1 MHYDEKRKG
10 CPQIIPGLRGNPIW
24 PRDLTIFPWIKY
36 LESKVSIIQQ
46 EFLQLKEYLLRK
58 HQLQQ
63 SQSQQQQE
71 DNHRHHSGFQRYK
84 SSDTSEQTTCGV
96 WHVCYLHLHG
106 LDFSENAKLCPN
118 TMEAIR

>member
-1 MHYDEKRKG
+1 LHYDEKRKG

-71 DNHRHHSGFQRYK
+71 DNHRQWISTISIK
-84 SSDTSEQTTCGV
+84 
-96 WHVCYLHLHG
+96 
-106 LDFSENAKLCPN
+106 
-118 TMEAIR
+118 